1 MKGNFSVKTRK
12 LQENI
17 HLKLKV
23 SKMIDIELDAKAG
36 RIVLFGVGAVLFAIA
51 FLIICG
57 GVALIL

>member
-1 MKGNFSVKTRK
+1 MKTRK